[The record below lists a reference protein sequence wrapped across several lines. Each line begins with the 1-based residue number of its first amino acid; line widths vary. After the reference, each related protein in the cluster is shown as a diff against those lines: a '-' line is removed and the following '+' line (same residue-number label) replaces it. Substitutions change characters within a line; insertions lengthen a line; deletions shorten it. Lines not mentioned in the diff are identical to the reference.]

1 MWLIRFSVNNPLLVN
16 LTLVILLIMGVLSWN
31 AMPQELFPAT
41 QLDMAHVKT
50 EFEGASPAEVEQ
62 QVTITIEEEFK
73 EHEAIDYISSTSS
86 ESFSNIYINL
96 KPGSN
101 ADDFMR
107 DARTILDQITELPDL
122 AEEPELRRIEARF
135 PVISL
140 SLYGD
145 IADAALYEDA
155 EQVRRK
161 MMKINGV
168 ASVSVSGDRE
178 WEIWTVVDPH
188 VLAAR
193 DVSLDTVIMALRD
206 NLRDQPGG
214 SIKSLEGDIRL
225 RGRGVSP
232 DPEAIENIVLRVN
245 DSGGRLRLQ
254 DVGHVERRFEEPL
267 TYARFNGKPS
277 VNLIVTKTSDA
288 STIDVADKVKSLAD
302 ELRASLPL
310 SMEIGYHT
318 DVSQYVKARLN
329 TVKSS
334 GLIGLVL
341 VLLALYVLLNFRAAA
356 VTSFGI
362 PVSFL
367 VGIILLHYLG
377 YSLNMVSLFAFLIV
391 LGMIVDDAIIVTENI
406 YRHIEAGTQPLQ
418 AALTGAREV
427 MWPVIVS
434 TLTTMAA
441 FLPMFAIGSTL
452 GTFIEVI
459 PVVVTCT
466 LFGSLIE
473 AFMVL
478 PAHAS
483 YLLRRQETRQR
494 RRINWRSLLDRYSGL
509 LHWSVLNRYLIV
521 AASGGILAIT
531 LSYAHS
537 RLPFEMF
544 GNVEIGQFFVNLE
557 APNTYS
563 LEKSLDL
570 ARDLEQEML
579 ELLDTDKE
587 LATMQTNVGVSMIDF
602 NRSKTG
608 SNLIQLIVDLKK
620 PVPEG
625 FIETFVSPL
634 VNFGYEDFGPRE
646 RHAEDI
652 INRVRER
659 FSKIAGIERMS
670 ILKPDAGPAGNDI
683 EIGVVSD
690 DLQLI
695 DDKAEAITGYLQ
707 QLPGVYDAR
716 SDQEPG
722 KLEYQYVLNEQGR
735 RLGLT
740 QSQVATAVR
749 SGYLGNEV
757 VHVTWDE
764 KRIPVRLIYPENIR
778 ESSQS
783 LADLPIVLPAGGTV
797 YLADVADISTQRDL
811 NDIRRRDGQRMAR
824 ISAEVDSEITTP
836 LMVTE
841 RLDEEFRPAPG
852 NDGYSLLFLGEKR
865 DAEQSFA
872 GMFQALLI
880 ALVVIL
886 FMLTALFRSLLDPL
900 AVMLTIPF
908 GMIGVVIGHA
918 IFGYNL
924 QFLSAVGMLALSG
937 IIVNDSLILVDFI
950 KHKRQEGVDRMTAVV
965 EAGRVRA
972 RPILLTT
979 ITTFLGVSPL
989 IFFAT
994 GQTAFLSPMAVSLG
1008 FGLVFATALILL
1020 VLPCLY
1026 LIIDDFRCLLF
1037 KLWGRAMT
1045 DIR

>member
-16 LTLVILLIMGVLSWN
+16 LTLVILLFMGVLSWQ

-41 QLDMAHVKT
+41 QLDMAHIKT

-62 QVTITIEEEFK
+62 QITITIEEEFK
-73 EHEAIDYISSTSS
+73 ENEAIDYVFSTSS
-86 ESFSNIYINL
+86 EGFSNIYVKL

-101 ADDFMR
+101 VDDFMR
-107 DARTILDQITELPDL
+107 DARTILDRITELPDL
-122 AEEPELRRIEARF
+122 AEEPELNRIQAKF

-140 SLYGD
+140 SLYGEVT
-145 IADAALYEDA
+145 DATLYDYA
-155 EQVRRK
+155 EQVRRR
-161 MMKINGV
+161 MIKIAGV
-168 ASVSVSGDRE
+168 ASVAVTGDRE
-178 WEIWTVVDPH
+178 WELWTVVDPQ

-193 DVSLDTVIMALRD
+193 DIPLDTVITALRN

-214 SIKSLEGDIRL
+214 TIESLEGDIRL
-225 RGRGVSP
+225 RGQGVP
-232 DPEAIENIVLRVN
+232 PEPAAMEDIVLRVN
-245 DSGGRLRLQ
+245 ERGGQLRLG
-254 DVGHVERRFEEPL
+254 DVAHVERRFEEPV
-267 TYARFNGKPS
+267 TYARLNGKPS
-277 VNLIVTKTSDA
+277 VNLTVTKTGDA
-288 STIDVADKVKSLAD
+288 STIDVADRVKVLAD
-302 ELRASLPL
+302 ELRTTLPPSL
-310 SMEIGYHT
+310 EIGYHT

-334 GLIGLVL
+334 GLIGLLL
-341 VLLALYVLLNFRAAA
+341 VLLSLYVLLNFRAAA

-406 YRHIEAGTQPLQ
+406 YRHIEDGVQPLQ

-441 FLPMFAIGSTL
+441 FLPMLAIGSTL
-452 GTFIEVI
+452 GVFIEVI

-466 LFGSLIE
+466 LLGSLIE

-478 PAHAS
+478 PSHAS
-483 YLLRRQETRQR
+483 HLLRRSENRGQK
-494 RRINWRSLLDRYSGL
+494 RINWRAILDRYAGL
-509 LHWSVLNRYLIV
+509 LRWSALNRYLVV
-521 AASGGILAIT
+521 AASGGVLAVS
-531 LSYAHS
+531 LAYAHT

-544 GNVEIGQFFVNLE
+544 GNVEIGQFFVNVE

-563 LEKSLDL
+563 LEKSLGL
-570 ARDLEQEML
+570 AKELEQEML

-608 SNLIQLIVDLKK
+608 SNLVQLIVDLKK

-625 FIETFVSPL
+625 FVETFVSPL

-646 RHAEDI
+646 RDAEDI
-652 INRVRER
+652 INQVRQR
-659 FSKIAGIERMS
+659 FARIAGIERMS

-683 EIGVVSD
+683 EVGIISN
-690 DLQLI
+690 DLALI
-695 DDKAEAITGYLQ
+695 DDKAKALTGYLK
-707 QLPGVYDAR
+707 QLPGVYDVR

-722 KLEYQYVLNEQGR
+722 KLEYQYILNEQGK

-740 QSQVATAVR
+740 QSQIATAVR

-757 VHVTWDE
+757 VYVTWDE
-764 KRIPVRLIYPENIR
+764 NRIPVRLIYPETVR

-783 LADLPIVLPAGGTV
+783 LGNLPIVLSSGGTV
-797 YLADVADISTQRDL
+797 YLGDVADIETRRGL
-811 NDIRRRDGQRMAR
+811 NDIRRREGQRMAR
-824 ISAEVDSEITTP
+824 ITAEVDSDIITP
-836 LMVTE
+836 LAVTE
-841 RLDEEFRPAPG
+841 QIDEQFRPASD
-852 NDGYSLLFLGEKR
+852 NDTYSLLYLGEKR
-865 DAEQSFA
+865 DAEESFA
-872 GMFQALLI
+872 GMFEALLI
-880 ALVVIL
+880 ALVVIF
-886 FMLTALFRSLLDPL
+886 FMLTALFRSLLDPV
-900 AVMLTIPF
+900 AVMLAIPF
-908 GMIGVVIGHA
+908 GMIGVVFGHA
-918 IFGYNL
+918 LFGYNL

-950 KHKRQEGVDRMTAVV
+950 KHKRREGLDRITAVI

-1020 VLPCLY
+1020 VLPSLY
-1026 LIIDDFRCLLF
+1026 LIMDDLRTWLLY
-1037 KLWGRAMT
+1037 LVNRRAV
-1045 DIR
+1045 DQ